1 MRPTKRSKV
10 IDTTYR
16 GCPECTYPLRKS
28 IGVEGNITYV
38 ISKCTNNRCGY
49 SRKRKIAEDKEAA

>member
-1 MRPTKRSKV
+1 MKATKRSKV

-28 IGVEGNITYV
+28 IGVEGFGAPFFE
-38 ISKCTNNRCGY
+38 KPFLR
-49 SRKRKIAEDKEAA
+49 RKIYVS